1 MATVTIDNSPVHSD
15 AIITYPYGVA
25 DSGYQCGYHTGVD
38 IAEYGSTPDNPWL
51 YPVKEGTVVYVNRTT
66 NVSLGVQCQIRDND
80 GRYWRYCHMVAGS
93 LQVSVGDKV
102 TYGTKIGRMG
112 ATGNVTGVHL
122 HLEYSSTRSWSCSSF
137 LNPCTAL
144 GIPNVDN
151 TVIKYSGTSPE
162 PPEPEPPTP
171 VEQKKNKFK
180 WVLYSRKLR
189 NRRKRLD
196 KFRY

>member
-1 MATVTIDNSPVHSD
+1 MIIHLSIATALLRIR
-15 AIITYPYGVA
+15 IGVA
-25 DSGYQCGYHTGVD
+25 DSGYSCGYHTGVD
-38 IAEYGSTPDNPWL
+38 IAEYGTTEDNPWL
-51 YPVKEGTVVYVNRTT
+51 YPVKEGTVVYINKTT
-66 NVSLGVQCQIRDND
+66 DVSLGVQCQIRDND
-80 GRYWRYCHMVAGS
+80 GRYWRYCHMVAGT

-102 TYGTKIGRMG
+102 TYDTKIGRMG

-122 HLEYSSTRSWSCSSF
+122 HLEYSSTQAWQCSSF
-137 LNPCTAL
+137 LNPCTEL

-151 TVIKYSGTSPE
+151 TVIKYSGESPT
-162 PPEPEPPTP
+162 PTPTPTP
-171 VEQKKNKFK
+171 VEKKKTKFK

>member
-1 MATVTIDNSPVHSD
+1 
-15 AIITYPYGVA
+15 
-25 DSGYQCGYHTGVD
+25 
-38 IAEYGSTPDNPWL
+38 
-51 YPVKEGTVVYVNRTT
+51 
-66 NVSLGVQCQIRDND
+66 
-80 GRYWRYCHMVAGS
+80 MVAGS

-122 HLEYSSTRSWSCSSF
+122 HLEYSSTRAWQCSSF

-162 PPEPEPPTP
+162 PPDPPEPPTP
-171 VEQKKNKFK
+171 GEKKKTKFK